1 MKTEV
6 ECFDLIDRIGNE
18 FDIDT
23 SLFLMQATHWHERA
37 EDNYGSIK
45 EAVQRHA
52 GEGNAILEALL
63 DETDFMYGKN
73 DGQARVICHDTT
85 ASSSSPRD

>member
-1 MKTEV
+1 MKTEA

-18 FDIDT
+18 FDVDT

-52 GEGNAILEALL
+52 GEGDAILEALF
-63 DETDFMYGKN
+63 DETDSMYGKA
-73 DGQARVICHDTT
+73 DGQAGVICHD
-85 ASSSSPRD
+85 